1 MSIAGSSLQNAGRP
15 LALTI
20 LILVTSCAPAGAPA
34 AQRPAGP
41 SPAAAGE
48 LRSESAVAAVLRDSL
63 RSILGRAYGDS
74 AFPGGY
80 AVVGTHAGILAED
93 SVGHLDWG
101 PSPVPDE
108 HSLWDLASL
117 TKVTG
122 MTTAA
127 MQLYEQ
133 GKIDL
138 DAPLQRYIPEWQGP
152 NKELVTVRH
161 LITHT
166 SGLPADKPYDRMTHD
181 PDSIAKLMFAT
192 PLDTLPGVR
201 MVYSDI
207 GAYMLGKLVERLSG
221 ETLDQYVLNHVFL
234 PLRMTETMYRPPA
247 ALKSRI
253 APTEIDSIRGGKVW
267 GVVHDE
273 RAYYLGGVS
282 AHAGLFS
289 SAHDMARF
297 ARMYLNGG
305 ELDGVRILQPATI
318 QLFTTR
324 QVQDRGLGWQKPDGR
339 NSAGHLMSERA
350 FGHTGFTGTSI
361 WIDPARDVFVIL
373 LSNRVNPTRKNQKIG
388 RVRVALAD
396 AVMSTMARS
405 SLSAPSSQQ

>member
-1 MSIAGSSLQNAGRP
+1 
-15 LALTI
+15 
-20 LILVTSCAPAGAPA
+20 
-34 AQRPAGP
+34 
-41 SPAAAGE
+41 
-48 LRSESAVAAVLRDSL
+48 
-63 RSILGRAYGDS
+63 
-74 AFPGGY
+74 
-80 AVVGTHAGILAED
+80 
-93 SVGHLDWG
+93 
-101 PSPVPDE
+101 
-108 HSLWDLASL
+108 
-117 TKVTG
+117 
-122 MTTAA
+122 
-127 MQLYEQ
+127 
-133 GKIDL
+133 
-138 DAPLQRYIPEWQGP
+138 
-152 NKELVTVRH
+152 
-161 LITHT
+161 
-166 SGLPADKPYDRMTHD
+166 
-181 PDSIAKLMFAT
+181 
-192 PLDTLPGVR
+192 
-201 MVYSDI
+201 
-207 GAYMLGKLVERLSG
+207 
-221 ETLDQYVLNHVFL
+221 
-234 PLRMTETMYRPPA
+234 MYRPPA